1 MSVNHLELPSDPTAA
16 LRTVLKWIADSLS
29 SEDVEAIAYINSLPG
44 PADQRTALGV
54 LRELEKKGVF
64 SHDNIEPLVRQLAN
78 INRYDIINR
87 SWFKDFRRTCT
98 GTY

>member
-1 MSVNHLELPSDPTAA
+1 MSVSHPELPLDPTAA

-29 SEDVEAIAYINSLPG
+29 SQDVEAIAYINSLSG

-64 SHDNIEPLVRQLAN
+64 SHDNIDPLVRQLTN
-78 INRYDIINR
+78 INRCDIINR
-87 SWFKDFRRTCT
+87 SWFEDFRRAST
-98 GTY
+98 GTH

>member
-1 MSVNHLELPSDPTAA
+1 MSVSHLELPLDPTAA

-29 SEDVEAIAYINSLPG
+29 SEDVEAIAYINSLSV

-64 SHDNIEPLVRQLAN
+64 SHDNIDPLVRQLTN
-78 INRYDIINR
+78 INRCDIINR
-87 SWFKDFRRTCT
+87 SWFKDFRRAST
-98 GTY
+98 GTH

>member
-1 MSVNHLELPSDPTAA
+1 MSVSQLVLPLDPTAA

-29 SEDVEAIAYINSLPG
+29 PEDVEAIHYINSLSV

-64 SHDNIEPLVRQLAN
+64 SLDNIDPLVRQLTN
-78 INRYDIINR
+78 INRCDIINC
-87 SWFKDFRRTCT
+87 SWFENFRRAST
-98 GTY
+98 GTD